1 MSSCLLQRDEETA
14 INVVVLFTTTVKID
28 KGLSSVR
35 VATMKETGLSVKEVA
50 LKELLSDSVPDKTDS
65 TVHFVSLLLILV
77 YSAEEELGQCSLGPL
92 WNGGVGNYGA
102 AQV

>member
-1 MSSCLLQRDEETA
+1 MNKMCRESFRNLMSSCLVQRDEETA

-65 TVHFVSLLLILV
+65 TVRFVSLLLILV
-77 YSAEEELGQCSLGPL
+77 YSAEKELGQCSLGPL
-92 WNGGVGNYGA
+92 
-102 AQV
+102 

>member
-1 MSSCLLQRDEETA
+1 MSSCLVQRDKETA

-28 KGLSSVR
+28 KGLSPVR

-65 TVHFVSLLLILV
+65 TVRFVSLLLILV
-77 YSAEEELGQCSLGPL
+77 YSAEKELGQCSLGPL
-92 WNGGVGNYGA
+92 
-102 AQV
+102 

>member
-1 MSSCLLQRDEETA
+1 MSSCLVQRDEETA

-65 TVHFVSLLLILV
+65 TVRFVSLLLILV
-77 YSAEEELGQCSLGPL
+77 YSAEKELGQCSLGPL
-92 WNGGVGNYGA
+92 
-102 AQV
+102 